1 MTLFQATLFT
11 GITLLVFG
19 AHFLWHGMRSAPRVQ
34 AFPRSQIAAY
44 ILLGTAAVWFLYK
57 VTQLGPADFGQYK
70 NWLFVLFLVVAVG
83 SFYYVPD
90 FLAVRGLAALI
101 LLTAGAL
108 LDAAY
113 MELPTA
119 RLFLVSFVYLAI
131 VAALIL
137 GANPYKLRDFLEWL
151 YKKEVRPRVFGG
163 FFAAYGLLLL
173 GVALTY
179 HV

>member
-11 GITLLVFG
+11 GLFLTAFG
-19 AHFLWHGMRSAPRVQ
+19 AHFLWHGVRSAPSVQ
-34 AFPRSQIAAY
+34 AFPRSRTAAY
-44 ILLGTAAVWFLYK
+44 ILLGSAAAWFLYK

-70 NWLFVLFLVVAVG
+70 NLLFLVFLVTAVG
-83 SFYYVPD
+83 SFIFVPD

-119 RLFLVSFVYLAI
+119 RLFLVSFVYLGI
-131 VAALIL
+131 VVALIL
-137 GANPYKLRDFLEWL
+137 GANPYKLRDFFEWL
-151 YKKEVRPRVFGG
+151 YRQDLRPRIFGG
-163 FFAAYGLLLL
+163 LFAAYGLLLL

-179 HV
+179 

>member
-1 MTLFQATLFT
+1 M
-11 GITLLVFG
+11 
-19 AHFLWHGMRSAPRVQ
+19 
-34 AFPRSQIAAY
+34 
-44 ILLGTAAVWFLYK
+44 GTAAAWFLYK
-57 VTQLGPADFGQYK
+57 ITQLGPADFGQYK
-70 NWLFVLFLVVAVG
+70 NLLFIGFLVVAIG
-83 SFYYVPD
+83 SFIYVPD

-131 VAALIL
+131 VIALYL
-137 GANPYKLRDFLEWL
+137 GASPFRLRDFLDWL
-151 YKKEVRPRVFGG
+151 YRKEARPRIFGG
-163 FFAAYGLLLL
+163 IFTAYGLLLL

-179 HV
+179 